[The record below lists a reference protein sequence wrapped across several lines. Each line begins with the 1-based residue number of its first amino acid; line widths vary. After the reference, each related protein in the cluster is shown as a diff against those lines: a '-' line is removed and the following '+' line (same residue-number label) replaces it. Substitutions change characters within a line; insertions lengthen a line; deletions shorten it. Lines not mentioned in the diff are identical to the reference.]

1 MSQISLN
8 ASASGDTNSV
18 LSKRMLMVLAGGAGL
33 SVASLYY
40 AQPMLGASVGI
51 TGRVTD

>member
-8 ASASGDTNSV
+8 ASTSGNTNGV
-18 LSKRMLMVLAGGAGL
+18 LSQRMMMVLAAGAGL

-40 AQPMLGASVGI
+40 AQPMLGAMAA
-51 TGRVTD
+51 RKY